1 MEKLIINKPD
11 LKFKKV
17 SNNIFCSNFQI
28 KNENLILSKI
38 INFDL
43 IKMIYDL
50 NPDIYESVELK
61 KENQNEAIC
70 LIIVKHL
77 FEDLGLPQ
85 RYIHVKIKRIIE
97 NNNIIFKGYSIYN
110 SNHKNIPENACQMP
124 IKQLIYDCNISNE
137 HNIDIT
143 QSMELEN
150 ITIPSFAEK
159 ILGMMI
165 YKIFKRAKLFIEK
178 L

>member
-1 MEKLIINKPD
+1 
-11 LKFKKV
+11 
-17 SNNIFCSNFQI
+17 
-28 KNENLILSKI
+28 
-38 INFDL
+38 
-43 IKMIYDL
+43 
-50 NPDIYESVELK
+50 
-61 KENQNEAIC
+61 
-70 LIIVKHL
+70 
-77 FEDLGLPQ
+77 
-85 RYIHVKIKRIIE
+85 
-97 NNNIIFKGYSIYN
+97 
-110 SNHKNIPENACQMP
+110 MP

-137 HNIDIT
+137 HNIDIN